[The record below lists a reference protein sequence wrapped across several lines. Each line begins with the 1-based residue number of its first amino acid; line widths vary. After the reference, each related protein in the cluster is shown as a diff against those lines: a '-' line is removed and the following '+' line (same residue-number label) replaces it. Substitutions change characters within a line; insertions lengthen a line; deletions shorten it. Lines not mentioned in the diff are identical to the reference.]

1 MVPTIH
7 AWPARD
13 EDNAAPEKRTARLGP
28 STGGQTMASLA
39 TGGAAAPRSSDSRLD
54 WAILL
59 APATLKLA
67 LQLAFI
73 RGYGLHGDEL
83 YYIACSEH
91 LDWGYVDHPPL
102 CALVLRGSR
111 LLLGDSAF
119 GIRFL
124 AAVAGAA
131 IVLLTQLLARR
142 FGAGRYGELLA
153 ALCALVAPLYLA
165 LSHIFSMNVF
175 DVALWLGAAYVVVCL
190 LDGGRRWLWL
200 VLGLIFGIGLENKL
214 SLLFL
219 GFGLAVGLLL
229 AGPRGLLRSRWPWL
243 GACVAM
249 ALFLP
254 HVLWQ
259 AAHGWPTLEFMENAR
274 VLKNLRYSLP
284 SFVGEQLVLLHPA
297 TFPVWA
303 AGLAWLVVRPAGR
316 RWRALGWAYV
326 AVLLLLVFQ
335 GGKPYYLGPAYGW
348 LFAAGAVAIESV
360 LVRRWARAASLV
372 VLAAAGVVTAPL
384 AVPIVPVE
392 RYPAYQRA
400 LGLRPSSGERFAEGE
415 LPAFFANMF
424 GWDRLAS
431 LVDEVYRSLPP
442 EERARCRVLCENY
455 MQAGA
460 IDFYGRPLGLP
471 RAVSGHNSYYL
482 WNPEPPAVDVFIV
495 IGRSEKDLRA
505 VFEDVEWHA
514 TFRDP
519 HIQPIH
525 DDKPIWVVRHPRVP
539 LGPVW
544 PRIKSFI

>member
-1 MVPTIH
+1 METS
-7 AWPARD
+7 
-13 EDNAAPEKRTARLGP
+13 RL
-28 STGGQTMASLA
+28 
-39 TGGAAAPRSSDSRLD
+39 TGGAAASGSSGSRLD
-54 WAILL
+54 WVFLL

-119 GIRFL
+119 GIRCS

-142 FGAGRYGELLA
+142 LGAGRYGELLA

-165 LSHIFSMNVF
+165 LGHVFSMNVF

-190 LDGGRRWLWL
+190 LDGGRSSLWL
-200 VLGLIFGIGLENKL
+200 VLGLILGVGLENKL
-214 SLLFL
+214 SVLFL
-219 GFGLAVGLLL
+219 GFGLATGFVL
-229 AGPRGLLRSRWPWL
+229 AGPPGLLRSRWPWL
-243 GACVAM
+243 GACVALL
-249 ALFLP
+249 LFLP
-254 HVLWQ
+254 HLLWQ

-274 VLKNLRYSLP
+274 TLKNLRYSLP

-303 AGLAWLVVRPAGR
+303 AGLVWLVVHPAER
-316 RWRALGWAYV
+316 RWRPLGWAYV

-348 LFAAGAVAIESV
+348 LFAAGAVAIES
-360 LVRRWARAASLV
+360 LLRRPSIRAASLV

-384 AVPIVPVE
+384 AVPIIPVE

-415 LPAFFANMF
+415 LPVFFANMF

-442 EERARCRVLCENY
+442 GERARCRVLCENY

-460 IDFYGRPLGLP
+460 IDFYGRRLGLP
-471 RAVSGHNSYYL
+471 PAISGHNSYYL
-482 WNPEPPAVDVFIV
+482 WEPKPPEAEVLIV
-495 IGRSEKDLRA
+495 IGRSEEDLRE
-505 VFEDVEWHA
+505 VFAEVERRA

-539 LGPVW
+539 LAPLW
-544 PRIKSFI
+544 PSIKTFI